1 MFLSTHGE
9 TFGFKHPKINEILP
23 EDVEISDDIYN
34 KFFEL
39 QGKGKKFII
48 KNKYGQTFEEIF
60 EEVK

>member
-9 TFGFKHPKINEILP
+9 TFGFKHPKINEILL
-23 EDVEISDDIYN
+23 EDVEISNDIYN

-39 QGKGKKFII
+39 QGEGKQFKV